1 MITHYK
7 RIWHIVLGPSAKPDS
22 IILDLPL
29 SGVENGQYVSFL
41 CEGNVGKPPG
51 NLFGKNY
58 DMEDKVLLFTQMSVL
73 RQLRYLVIVLSM
85 EQVIWPF
92 S

>member
-1 MITHYK
+1 MDNTSH
-7 RIWHIVLGPSAKPDS
+7 LFAKAM
-22 IILDLPL
+22 LVNLL
-29 SGVENGQYVSFL
+29 E
-41 CEGNVGKPPG
+41 
-51 NLFGKNY
+51 NLFGKYY
-58 DMEDKVLLFTQMSVL
+58 DMENKVLLFTQMSVL

>member
-7 RIWHIVLGPSAKPDS
+7 GIYHIILGPSAKPDS

-29 SGVENGQYVSFL
+29 SGVEDEQYVSFM
-41 CEGNVGKPPG
+41 CKGNVGKP
-51 NLFGKNY
+51 LGKFILTNY
-58 DMEDKVLLFTQMSVL
+58 DMENKVLLFTQISVL

-85 EQVIWPF
+85 EQVI
-92 S
+92 